1 MGRNQTLAILFAI
14 IAVHIALAAA
24 FASMTPYRKDG
35 LIFSNRGAHA
45 NDIGAPDERQHVNYI
60 ARLVHGNG
68 FAVLDPKDPNLYEHY
83 QAHQPPAFY
92 VLAAGWATVT
102 GIDIPP
108 PPPGNEGREM
118 SVDDGVKLRALNVV
132 IGSFTIAG
140 VYMLAFWGYRRVE
153 GSLTA
158 AAFAALL
165 PMNVALSGAVSND
178 PLLIC
183 LCTWAL
189 AMLFHAMHDG
199 WTVKRAVI
207 LGLLAGLAILTK
219 STGVALL
226 PAILLG
232 AVISRKPTGDE
243 AVTPTK
249 PIHWVAALVPLLLL
263 VVPWWLRNMSL
274 YGDPLAMKAFKQ
286 SFTGSAQASMFIEGM
301 GPLNY
306 WKNMVFAWTAESFV
320 GVFGYMDIW
329 LTNTGMRGGSRGIYW
344 MCWGLLLVAA
354 LGWISGLRHETTEG
368 KRLHLVNGTFFLVV
382 VVMFLG
388 FNATYFQA
396 QARYL
401 LPALGPI
408 SCGVGFGL
416 ISMFRNRVGT
426 AFALTVLIFGLADG
440 FALTHLP
447 NEFAQRMGIAQR
459 NP

>member
-14 IAVHIALAAA
+14 IAVHIALAAS
-24 FASMTPYRKDG
+24 FASMTPFRKDG
-35 LIFSNRGAHA
+35 LIFTSRHAHA
-45 NDIGAPDERQHVNYI
+45 NDIGAPDERQHVNYV
-60 ARLVHGNG
+60 ARLMHNG
-68 FAVLDPKDPNLYEHY
+68 GLGVLDPKDPNLYEHY

-92 VLAAGWATVT
+92 VLAAGWATIT

-108 PPPGNEGREM
+108 PPPGNEGKEM
-118 SVDDGVKLRALNVV
+118 TVDDGVKLRALNVV
-132 IGSFTIAG
+132 IGAFTVAG

-183 LCTWAL
+183 LCTWTL

-199 WTVKRAVI
+199 WTVKRAIV
-207 LGLLAGLAILTK
+207 LGVLAGLAILTK

-226 PAILLG
+226 PAICLG
-232 AVISRKPTGDE
+232 AVISRKPTGE
-243 AVTPTK
+243 EPVTSAKAV
-249 PIHWVAALVPLLLL
+249 HWVAALVPLLLL
-263 VVPWWLRNMSL
+263 VAPWWIRNASL
-274 YGDPLAMKAFKQ
+274 YGDPLAMKAFKE
-286 SFTGSAQASMFIEGM
+286 SFTGNPHASDFISAM
-301 GPLNY
+301 GPVYY
-306 WKNMVFAWTAESFV
+306 WKDMVFSWTADSFV

-329 LTNTGMRGGSRGIYW
+329 LTNTGLPNGSKGIYW
-344 MCWGLLLVAA
+344 LCWALLVVAA
-354 LGWISGLRHETTEG
+354 LGWISGLRHENTEG
-368 KRLHLVNGTFFLVV
+368 KRLHLVNGTFALVV
-382 VVMFLG
+382 LVMFLG

-416 ISMFRNRVGT
+416 ISMFRNRIGT

-447 NEFAQRMGIAQR
+447 NEFAMRMGMARQS
-459 NP
+459 P